1 MRKTDRTARLVKVVF
16 LLGQNP
22 NGLTVQEIA
31 DRCDVKKRT
40 AYRDLDALQDIMG
53 IPIGEEGSKRFIVE
67 GYILPPIYLTLPEAL
82 NVFLTARLMLSY
94 AHRYD
99 PNVASIFTKLN
110 SIVQPPLRQ
119 EIQKTLD
126 WMRQQAYSEKYLRIL
141 STLVEAWLSRRQVKI
156 SYWELEAD
164 KAAERI
170 IDPYFIEPSA
180 ISHSV
185 YVIAYC
191 HSAIKLLRFKIER
204 IEAIEATS
212 VPYVIPADFDANAY
226 FGSAWGIVVED
237 EVTTVRLKFTPELA
251 RIMVETKY
259 HPSQTVETQRD
270 GSLIMTLR
278 VGNTVELY
286 SWIMG
291 WGEKVEVLEPQ
302 ELRREIIRTAEAM
315 LGVYKKKKP
324 L

>member
-1 MRKTDRTARLVKVVF
+1 MGKTDRTARLLKVEHLF
-16 LLGQNP
+16 CQNP
-22 NGLTVQEIA
+22 KGFTAQEIA
-31 DRCDVKKRT
+31 DKCGVKKRT
-40 AYRDLDALQDIMG
+40 AYRDINALEFEVGLLFWKDGPRWRLM
-53 IPIGEEGSKRFIVE
+53 EGQV
-67 GYILPPIYLTLPEAL
+67 LPPIRLTRPEAL
-82 NVFLTARLMLSY
+82 NIFLAARLMLSY

-110 SIVQPPLRQ
+110 SIVQPPLRD

-126 WMRQQAYSEKYLRIL
+126 WMRQQAYSEKYLRTL

-164 KAAERI
+164 KPAERI

-180 ISHSV
+180 ISHAV

-191 HSAIKLLRFKIER
+191 HSESKLRRFKIER

-212 VPYVIPADFDANAY
+212 VSYAIPPNFDANVY
-226 FGSAWGIVVED
+226 FGSAWGIVVEG
-237 EVTTVRLKFTPELA
+237 EVKTVKLKFTPELA
-251 RIMVETKY
+251 RIMLETKY
-259 HPSQTVETQRD
+259 HPSQIVETQPD
-270 GSLIMTLR
+270 GSLIMTLE
-278 VGNTVELY
+278 VGNTLELY

-302 ELRREIIRTAEAM
+302 ELRREMIRSTRAM
-315 LGVYKKKKP
+315 LGVYNEK
-324 L
+324 

>member
-1 MRKTDRTARLVKVVF
+1 MGMTDRTARLLKVEHLF
-16 LLGQNP
+16 CQNP
-22 NGLTVQEIA
+22 KGFTAQEIA
-31 DRCDVKKRT
+31 DKCGVKKRT
-40 AYRDLDALQDIMG
+40 AYRDINALESEVGLRFWKDGPRWRLM
-53 IPIGEEGSKRFIVE
+53 EGQM
-67 GYILPPIYLTLPEAL
+67 LPPIRLTQPEAL
-82 NVFLTARLMLSY
+82 NIFLAARLMLSY

-99 PNVASIFTKLN
+99 PHVASIFTKLN
-110 SIVQPPLRQ
+110 SIVQPPLRD

-126 WMRQQAYSEKYLRIL
+126 WMQQQPKSEKYLRIL
-141 STLVEAWLSRRQVKI
+141 SAVVEAWLSRRQVKI
-156 SYWELEAD
+156 SYWELEAE
-164 KAAERI
+164 KPEERI

-180 ISHSV
+180 ISHAV

-191 HSAIKLLRFKIER
+191 YSESKLRRFKIER

-212 VPYVIPADFDANAY
+212 VTYVIPADFDANAY
-226 FGSAWGIVVED
+226 FGSAWGIVVEN
-237 EVTTVRLKFTPELA
+237 EVKTVKLKFTSELA

-259 HPSQTVETQRD
+259 HPSQIVEMERD

-302 ELRREIIRTAEAM
+302 ELRREIIMSAKAM
-315 LGVYKKKKP
+315 LGVYKQKKP
-324 L
+324 S